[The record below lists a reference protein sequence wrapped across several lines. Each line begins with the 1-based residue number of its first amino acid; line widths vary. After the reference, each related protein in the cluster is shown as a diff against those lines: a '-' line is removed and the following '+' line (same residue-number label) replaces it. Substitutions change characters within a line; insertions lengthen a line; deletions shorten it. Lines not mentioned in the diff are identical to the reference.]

1 MESSHKKAKHNNL
14 KQSEHLEQLN
24 QSDAYILD
32 KIADVWINS
41 RDHKNRLV
49 LQIKQIK
56 DYKNYKNKI
65 VKDTWEFIFNQSQDE
80 FKFNLKLINEEWN
93 LLRINHHKEADAIR
107 EFMHKQA
114 TNTLDFKIKDL
125 QATQDFLV
133 NQFDIEQEFHI
144 KQLNATGQEFHLKQ
158 LNETEYLHEHFIPNF
173 HCEQA
178 KALRIF
184 YRQQADAF
192 RLFNHKQAEIT
203 LDFQRKQADT
213 IREYSCTASNTD
225 SRFAIGDCTAS
236 NTDSRILL
244 DYTFTQPD
252 IILFFKQE
260 QQKTINFQ
268 RQQSETRQFFHN
280 KQANVTYDLEIQH
293 AIAIQNF
300 NNDIKAKFKV
310 HLQCMLKYVKN
321 KILESQLYDIQI
333 PKSTK
338 QKSFDLI
345 IEQNTNFKT
354 DNDEYN
360 CIDNLT
366 QQFVILLYLTKE
378 LDFVL
383 DLDCIK
389 YVLDNSCIKYLKIV
403 SPMLNKITILT
414 LEDYEHNLS
423 FSLEFVELLL
433 SFPNLQT
440 LNINF
445 MPSDIEFEL
454 PQQKLKIKDLSISL
468 GYNENIEYNIINI
481 NTLLK
486 ICPEL
491 VKLNLSC
498 FHINTDNENLA
509 KLGEILNKCYYL
521 TDLTLSEFNES
532 IENKD
537 ENEEELNFINV
548 ISQCTVSEGGSRVSE
563 RNSTNLT
570 NLTKLD
576 LSSNNIR
583 FEQLIN
589 IAEILSKSSTLTYL
603 DLSKNDNIEDD
614 KKKIREILSQ
624 CKTLKEISL

>member
-14 KQSEHLEQLN
+14 EQSEQLN

-65 VKDTWEFIFNQSQDE
+65 IKDTWEFIFNQSQDE

-93 LLRINHHKEADAIR
+93 LLRINHRKEADAIR

-114 TNTLDFKIKDL
+114 TNTLDFKIKNL

-192 RLFNHKQAEIT
+192 RFFNHKQAEIT

-213 IREYSCTASNTD
+213 IYEYS
-225 SRFAIGDCTAS
+225 CTAS

-244 DYTFTQPD
+244 DCTVSERDSRILLDCTFTQPD

-280 KQANVTYDLEIQH
+280 KQANITYDLEIQH

-321 KILESQLYDIQI
+321 KILESQLYDLQI
-333 PKSTK
+333 PEDTR
-338 QKSFDLI
+338 QERFNLI
-345 IEQNTNFKT
+345 MKQNTDFKT

-360 CIDNLT
+360 CEYNGIDNLT
-366 QQFVILLYLTKE
+366 QQIVILLYLTKE

-383 DLDCIK
+383 DLDCITF
-389 YVLDNSCIKYLKIV
+389 VLDNSCIKYLKIV
-403 SPMLNKITILT
+403 SPMLNKITILK

-433 SFPNLQT
+433 SFSNLQT
-440 LNINF
+440 LDINF
-445 MPSDIEFEL
+445 IPSDIEFEL
-454 PQQKLKIKDLSISL
+454 PQQKLKIKDLCISL
-468 GYNENIEYNIINI
+468 GNNENIKYNIINI

-521 TDLTLSEFNES
+521 TDLTLSEFNEF
-532 IENKD
+532 IEIED
-537 ENEEELNFINV
+537 EEELNFENV
-548 ISQCTVSEGGSRVSE
+548 ISQCTVSEGGS
-563 RNSTNLT
+563 T

-603 DLSKNDNIEDD
+603 NLSGNDNIRDD
-614 KKKIREILSQ
+614 EKKIREILSQ